1 MKETHSEIIKEI
13 KKLTDQRRALL
24 QQEEN
29 TCIVTY
35 TQGEKPIDTGYNDKT
50 TDKTLRNLDKEIKR
64 LKGILAKSNALT
76 PIKNFDMTIAEGLV
90 YLAQLNS
97 EISRYQTMAE
107 REPLTRSS
115 AAYRNASYEITKALC
130 DIKEAKEAYQET
142 FDLIAKLQMAI
153 DLTNLTTEV
162 DC

>member
-1 MKETHSEIIKEI
+1 MKKTHSEIIKEI
-13 KKLTDQRRALL
+13 KKLTDQRRAIL
-24 QQEEN
+24 QEEES
-29 TCIVTY
+29 TCTVTY
-35 TQGEKPIDTGYNDKT
+35 TQGEKPIDTGYDYNI
-50 TDKTLRNLDKEIKR
+50 TDETLNKLDTEIRR

-76 PIKNFDMTIAEGLV
+76 TIKNFDMTVSEGLV

-97 EISRYQTMAE
+97 ELSRYKSLSE
-107 REPLTRSS
+107 RQPLTRTS
-115 AAYRNASYEITKALC
+115 AAYRSASYEITKALY
-130 DIKEAKEAYQET
+130 DVEVAKTAYQKT